1 MKDTIVPFVFD
12 SIPVR
17 GALVQLEGAWQRIRQ
32 GHEYAGPVTETLG
45 HAAAAASLIA
55 QSLKFDGSITLQIS
69 TDGPLGMLVMQC
81 TDDLNLRGMST
92 AGVVAENATFS
103 ELVKGAHCA
112 VTIDAGAMERPY
124 QGIVEINPES
134 LAASFENYF
143 ARSVQIPSH
152 LALVADESTCGGIL
166 LQQMPG
172 EASASDDDWA
182 RLGYLIATLRSE
194 DLGEGATTRLL
205 HKIFAEDD
213 VRVFKARP
221 VRFHCRCT
229 QSKVEDV
236 LRFLGE
242 AETRDALREK
252 GQVVVTCEYCGKI
265 RSFDAVDVSRVFADQ
280 VLAGSSALH

>member
-1 MKDTIVPFVFD
+1 MKDAVVPFVFD
-12 SIPVR
+12 SMSVR
-17 GALVQLEGAWQRIRQ
+17 GALVQLEGAWQRIQ
-32 GHEYAGPVTETLG
+32 QDHGYARPVTEILG
-45 HAAAAASLIA
+45 HAAATASLIA
-55 QSLKFDGSITLQIS
+55 QSLKFDGSVTLQVS

-92 AGVVAENATFS
+92 AGEVAEDAAFS
-103 ELVKGAHCA
+103 ELVTGAHCA
-112 VTIDAGAMERPY
+112 VTIDAGAMDRPY

-152 LALVADESTCGGIL
+152 LALAANASSCGGIL

-172 EASASDDDWA
+172 ESSATEDDWT

-194 DLGEGATTRLL
+194 DLQEGATTRLL
-205 HKIFAEDD
+205 HKVFAEDD
-213 VRVFKARP
+213 IRVFKARS
-221 VRFHCRCT
+221 VRFHCRCS

-242 AETRDALREK
+242 AETRDTLREK
-252 GQVVVTCEYCGKI
+252 GQVVVTCEYCGKV

-280 VLAGSSALH
+280 VLAGSKALH